1 MRSHVLLAGVV
12 ALSFAI
18 LVGCNSAKKP
28 TASAQQ
34 PASAPGT
41 VGPETTYADGVRRV
55 TPVELKTLMEKNQA
69 FVVDVR
75 NQASWDA
82 GHIPG
87 SKMIPS
93 TEILNHLNELPKD
106 KLIVTY
112 CS

>member
-1 MRSHVLLAGVV
+1 MRTYILLAGVV
-12 ALSFAI
+12 ALSVAI
-18 LVGCNSAKKP
+18 LVGCNSATKP
-28 TASAQQ
+28 TVSATK
-34 PASAPGT
+34 PSSSGA

-55 TPVELKTLMEKNQA
+55 TVSELKTLMDRNEA

-93 TEILNHLNELPKD
+93 TEVLNHLNELPKD